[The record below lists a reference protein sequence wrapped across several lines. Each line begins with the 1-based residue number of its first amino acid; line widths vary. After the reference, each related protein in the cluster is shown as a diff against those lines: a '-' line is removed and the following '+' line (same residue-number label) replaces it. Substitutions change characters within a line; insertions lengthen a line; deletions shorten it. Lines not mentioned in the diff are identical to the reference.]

1 MKLFK
6 MEHNGLTISE
16 EAYLLKP
23 FKKIWDKDKTKSK
36 ELALAELGYIY
47 FMEDFRSDYFDII
60 DSDERTK
67 SILKDIDFPKGWK
80 EDAAVIYARK
90 YYREMSETF
99 SLKFL
104 KDVRFA
110 LDRIREFFR
119 NVDFTLMDKNGKP
132 MYDVVKINNV
142 IKQSDATLENLSK
155 LEKRVLRD
163 IKEESKMRGNK
174 KKALFED
181 GI

>member
-1 MKLFK
+1 MD
-6 MEHNGLTISE
+6 HNGLTISE

-23 FKKIWDKDKTKSK
+23 FKKLWDRDKTKTK
-36 ELALAELGYIY
+36 DVALAELGYVY

-60 DSDERTK
+60 DNDERRK
-67 SILKDIDFPKGWK
+67 NVINDIVFPKGWK
-80 EDAAVIYARK
+80 EDAAVSHARK
-90 YYREMSETF
+90 YYKEMSETF

-132 MYDVVKINNV
+132 IYDVSKINNV

-163 IKEESKMRGNK
+163 IKEESKMRGSK